1 MADAEIFSFNLRL
14 RVFDG
19 SLAQRPFPA
28 TFPPEQA
35 VNAVKLKVDKLKWNQ
50 SGHKKLCSSRW
61 GTRISF
67 WIGISLGSFLFC
79 LVLRGWRGW
88 RTNQCDICYLLQ
100 VKRSKTSG
108 RNLQFLYKCLPLK
121 RAAVKI
127 QMICLTSFFLS
138 CEYTSDIFPRLFRP
152 PPAVCQKLRQKN
164 GEENIEE
171 VHQNHNTWELM
182 SSERESRAK
191 QDRDHPAVM
200 VTEPDQHQGTI
211 RENDAGSSLKSLIF
225 PSQGGS
231 LHKMKSYFDATLIP
245 PPYNELKGPS
255 TAARRFQYWEI

>member
-1 MADAEIFSFNLRL
+1 MATKNFAPVGGEQEYLFELEFPSVLFSCARF
-14 RVFDG
+14 
-19 SLAQRPFPA
+19 
-28 TFPPEQA
+28 
-35 VNAVKLKVDKLKWNQ
+35 
-50 SGHKKLCSSRW
+50 W
-61 GTRISF
+61 G
-67 WIGISLGSFLFC
+67 
-79 LVLRGWRGW
+79 GWRGW

-225 PSQGGS
+225 PSQGEAFIKWN
-231 LHKMKSYFDATLIP
+231 HTLTQ
-245 PPYNELKGPS
+245 L
-255 TAARRFQYWEI
+255 